1 MVEAQI
7 KRVDLA
13 RRTVEVKTVDG
24 RELSLRIGD
33 DTDIEVMEWETAGEE
48 PGTLE
53 DIHEGYLVEVEFTEG
68 EGGYACH
75 SLVCIS

>member
-7 KRVDLA
+7 KQVDRF
-13 RRTVEVKTVDG
+13 RRTVMVKTADG

-33 DTDIEVMEWETAGEE
+33 DTDIEVMEWETAGNE
-48 PGTLE
+48 PGSLE
-53 DIHEGYLVEVEFTEG
+53 DLHEGYLVDVDFTEADSG
-68 EGGYACH
+68 CACH